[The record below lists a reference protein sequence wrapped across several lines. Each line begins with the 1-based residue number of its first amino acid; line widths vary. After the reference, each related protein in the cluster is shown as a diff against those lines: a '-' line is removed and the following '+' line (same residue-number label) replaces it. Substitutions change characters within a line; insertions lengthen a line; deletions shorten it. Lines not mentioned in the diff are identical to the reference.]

1 MAGIVL
7 VTNLLGAGLPFILSS
22 LRMDP
27 AVASSPLVTSIADVV
42 GLAIYFSIASNILGL
57 AG

>member
-1 MAGIVL
+1 
-7 VTNLLGAGLPFILSS
+7 GLPFILSS